1 MIINRQN
8 LSIVSAGYKAV
19 FHQAFGAVK
28 PNWNRIA
35 MEVPSDSAEETY
47 AWLGKFPI
55 FREWLGDRQYQ
66 NLAASGY
73 TIKNKSFENTVDVDR
88 DDLEDD
94 KVGIY
99 RPAFQMLGQ
108 QAAAFPDDLSFPLA
122 KAGNSTLC
130 YDGQYFF
137 DTDHPVQLADGSWTT
152 KSNWQGGSGAMWM
165 LLVTTMPVKPFIFQN
180 RRKAEFVIMD
190 DLKDEAVFTRKK
202 IRYGADL
209 RCNVGVGLWQMGVA
223 SKQTLDPTNYAA
235 ARATL
240 ASMVADGGKKLNWQ
254 GDLLATGTSLE
265 GAARQLLNAEQIS
278 GTTNV
283 WRNTA
288 DLLVTSYLD

>member
-19 FHQAFGAVK
+19 FHSAYSGVT
-28 PNWNRIA
+28 PIWNRIA
-35 MEVPSDSAEETY
+35 MEVPSDSSEETY

-66 NLAASGY
+66 NLAASSY

-94 KVGIY
+94 KVGLY
-99 RPAFQMLGQ
+99 KPAFQMLGQ
-108 QAAAFPDDLSFPLA
+108 QAASFPDDLTFPLA
-122 KAGNSTLC
+122 KAGNATAC
-130 YDGQYFF
+130 YDTQYFF
-137 DTDHPVQLADGSWTT
+137 DTDHPVQLADGSFTT
-152 KSNWQGGSGAMWM
+152 KSNWQGGSGAFWM
-165 LLVTTMPVKPFIFQN
+165 LLVTKLPVKPFIFQN
-180 RRKAEFVIMD
+180 RRKADFVVMD
-190 DLKDEAVFTRKK
+190 DPKDESVFSRKK

-209 RCNVGVGLWQMGVA
+209 RCNVGYGLWQMGVGSQQA
-223 SKQTLDPTNYAA
+223 LNADNYKA

-240 ASMVADGGKKLNWQ
+240 ASMMADGGKKLNWQ
-254 GDLLATGTSLE
+254 GDLLVTGTSLE
-265 GAARQLLNAEQIS
+265 GAGRELVNAEQIG
-278 GTTNV
+278 GTTNI
-283 WRNTA
+283 WRGTA